1 MALLL
6 KKLAGIEGIYF
17 ENKYNDNT
25 PTFEFIKDGKIVE
38 VNGPD
43 DATIESVIK

>member
-1 MALLL
+1 M
-6 KKLAGIEGIYF
+6 AGIEGIYF